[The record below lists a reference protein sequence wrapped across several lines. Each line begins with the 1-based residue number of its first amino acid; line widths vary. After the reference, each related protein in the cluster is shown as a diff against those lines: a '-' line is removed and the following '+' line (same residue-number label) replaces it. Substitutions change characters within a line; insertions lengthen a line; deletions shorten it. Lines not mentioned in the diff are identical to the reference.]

1 LTELTEVQGGVTA
14 PAGFLASA
22 LHCGIKKAGDPDLAI
37 IYSEKPATVAGV
49 FTMNLVK
56 AAPVLHSQKVVEGGV
71 ARAIVANSGCANAV
85 TGEQGKLD
93 AETMARTAATC
104 FGVSPYEVAVAS
116 TGTIGQR
123 LPIDRIAGAIKKL
136 APAVNRHGGE
146 QAARAIMTTDTL
158 PKSVAVRVPLS
169 RGKIVIGGIAKGAGM
184 ICPDLA
190 TMLVFITTDAS
201 IETQLLSRALN
212 AAVQPSFNSITV
224 DGDSSTNDT
233 VIVMANGASNAA
245 PINDLS
251 EDYFAFQFGLQ
262 HVCAR
267 LAEMLVRDGEGATKL
282 VRIHVVGAVEKAD
295 AQKIA
300 KTIANSLLVKTAI
313 FGADANWGRV
323 MAAAGRA
330 GVEINPDIMDI
341 HLSAVAMLKAGTPQN
356 FDEALAKKLLT
367 QKEVD
372 ITVDLHMGND
382 SATVL
387 TCDLS
392 YGYIKINASYRT

>member
-1 LTELTEVQGGVTA
+1 MPELSEVHGGVTA
-14 PAGFLASA
+14 PAGFLAGA
-22 LHCGIKKAGDPDLAI
+22 LHCGIKKSGDPDLAI
-37 IYSEKPATVAGV
+37 IFSEKPATVAGV
-49 FTMNLVK
+49 FTSNLVK
-56 AAPVLHSQKVVEGGV
+56 AAPVLHSQKVVQGGA

-93 AETMARTAATC
+93 AEAMARTVGEC
-104 FGVSPYEVAVAS
+104 LGLSPYEVAVAS

-123 LPIDRIAGAIKKL
+123 LPIERTVSGIKKL

-169 RGKIVIGGIAKGAGM
+169 RGNIVIGGIAKGAGM
-184 ICPDLA
+184 ICPELA
-190 TMLVFITTDAS
+190 TMLVFITTDANV
-201 IETQLLSRALN
+201 ETPLLARALD

-245 PINDLS
+245 PIGDLS
-251 EDYFAFQFGLQ
+251 EDYFAFQAGLQ

-282 VRIHVVGAVEKAD
+282 VRIHVVGAVKRAD

-313 FGADANWGRV
+313 FGADANWGRII
-323 MAAAGRA
+323 AAAGRA
-330 GVEINPDIMDI
+330 GVEINPDIVDI
-341 HLSAVAMLKAGTPQN
+341 QLGDILMLKAGAPQN
-356 FDEALAKKLLT
+356 FDEARAKKLLT

-372 ITVDLHMGND
+372 ITVDLHLGNE

-392 YGYIKINASYRT
+392 YGYIKTNAAYRT